1 MEKAIKTEKKIECII
16 GIFFL
21 IPPILGVLSFLSCLF
36 GGDGS
41 FARMSELDG
50 QWDWHSID
58 AYGDY
63 GAGAGCSSS
72 PAPIY
77 LGLMALAGAQ
87 LIKSSFRYFF
97 VSEPKKEEEKPT
109 QEIEQKEE
117 TPA

>member
-1 MEKAIKTEKKIECII
+1 MYNWHL
-16 GIFFL
+16 FL
-21 IPPILGVLSFLSCLF
+21 IPPILGVLSVLSCLVE
-36 GGDGS
+36 
-41 FARMSELDG
+41 M
-50 QWDWHSID
+50 

-77 LGLMALAGAQ
+77 LGLMALAGAY
-87 LIKSSFRYFF
+87 LIKNSFRYFF
-97 VSEPKKEEEKPT
+97 VSESKKEEEKPT

>member
-1 MEKAIKTEKKIECII
+1 MYNWYLFSYSSYLRSV
-16 GIFFL
+16 IFSL
-21 IPPILGVLSFLSCLF
+21 LF

-50 QWDWHSID
+50 QWDWHSVD

-77 LGLMALAGAQ
+77 LGLMALAGAY
-87 LIKSSFRYFF
+87 LIKNSFRYFF
-97 VSEPKKEEEKPT
+97 VSEPKKKEEKPT
-109 QEIEQKEE
+109 QGIEQKEE

>member
-21 IPPILGVLSFLSCLF
+21 IPPILGVLSFLSCLV
-36 GGDGS
+36 
-41 FARMSELDG
+41 
-50 QWDWHSID
+50 QD
-58 AYGDY
+58 AYGS
-63 GAGAGCSSS
+63 GAGCSFS
-72 PAPIY
+72 PAPSY
-77 LGLMALAGAQ
+77 LGLMALAGAY
-87 LIKSSFRYFF
+87 LIKNSFRYFF